1 MRHDARVLAIGQ
13 ARLTDAAMVMRE
25 SRMNRFELLVK
36 LFWRQLPH
44 RDETNRNFNNL
55 VALDSLP
62 ARPDMVRKKGEFL
75 CYGL

>member
-1 MRHDARVLAIGQ
+1 
-13 ARLTDAAMVMRE
+13 
-25 SRMNRFELLVK
+25 MNRFELLVK

-62 ARPDMVRKKGEFL
+62 ARPDMVRKKREFL